1 MVKDTETRALNV
13 LAKATADVTGRS
25 AIYRKVM
32 RVATTKK
39 PEDYDDARL
48 AFDAQDGEK
57 RSEISDRANMRARE
71 DRAETN
77 LRLKEMEMERER
89 ANREALEAEKKKK
102 KEPVI
107 RGHVWG

>member
-1 MVKDTETRALNV
+1 MVKDNETRALNV

-25 AIYRKVM
+25 AIYRKVL

-39 PEDYDDARL
+39 PEDYDDASV
-48 AFDAQDGEK
+48 AFDAQE
-57 RSEISDRANMRARE
+57 SDRRVEINARATARAQE
-71 DRAETN
+71 DKAEA
-77 LRLKEMEMERER
+77 LARLKEMEVERER

-102 KEPVI
+102 KAPEI